1 VTRLEIAGGG
11 VGQVRRAGHRFRWLA
26 LGALAFSCSREQ
38 GEPPARVDVDP
49 ATARSSTATPETA
62 AIVRREWEARSDP
75 ADGRGH
81 AWLDGASDEVP
92 RYEREQ
98 PVRFVIVYEAEGSGI
113 AVGGSL
119 ELRVPLAFGWS
130 TPRLTHP
137 EMPGYLEI
145 ESPAG
150 VTFEGS
156 ISREATPRRMARFRL
171 GGRPLAAGE
180 RVRILYTSS
189 TDVLAER
196 GERFWISVDGDGDG
210 QAAALA
216 ASPQIEI
223 LAGKATQ
230 LVAFWPATA
239 HPGERVR
246 LRVAALDDSG
256 NLARGFEGPIE
267 VKKPFR
273 VEGSES
279 LASSGSTRTAE
290 YVIEDEGVYQLK
302 VVGRNGL
309 EATTNPLLVSRDA
322 PRIVW
327 GDIHGHSNRS
337 DGTGTPR
344 DYFSYARD
352 VAGLDVAALTD
363 HDHWGGPLRID
374 ADPAGW
380 QEIRDEVQRFDEP
393 GRFVTL
399 LGYEWTSW
407 LHGHRHVLY
416 FQDDGPVLS
425 SADPRYE
432 TPAQLWAG
440 LRGLPALTFTHHSA
454 GGPIATNWAFAP
466 DPVLEP
472 LVEIVSVAGSSESPD
487 SPRVLKNAVAGNFVR
502 DALGRGYRLG
512 FVGSGDSHDGHP
524 GCPQLT
530 GCGLVA
536 IQTEQLTREAVFEA
550 LRARRTY
557 ATNGPRIVLDVRLDE
572 YAIGAVLPPARSRT
586 LSMRV
591 NSLTPI
597 LKLDLVRNGVVVET
611 IDCERRRE
619 LRIERTVRDLASGDW
634 LYLRVVQIDDGAA
647 WSSPFFVE

>member
-1 VTRLEIAGGG
+1 M
-11 VGQVRRAGHRFRWLA
+11 GQVHRAKHRFRWLA
-26 LGALAFSCSREQ
+26 LGAFTLALSCSQ
-38 GEPPARVDVDP
+38 GKQEPAARIDVDP
-49 ATARSSTATPETA
+49 ATTRSPTA
-62 AIVRREWEARSDP
+62 APGTAAGVRREWEARRDP
-75 ADGRGH
+75 ADGLGH
-81 AWLDGASDEVP
+81 AWLEGASDKVP
-92 RYEREQ
+92 SYERAQ
-98 PVRFVIVYEAEGSGI
+98 PAHFVIVYEAEGPGI

-119 ELRVPLAFGWS
+119 ELRVPHAFGWS
-130 TPRLTHP
+130 VPRLTHP
-137 EMPGYLEI
+137 EMPGFVEI
-145 ESPAG
+145 EAPDG
-150 VTFEGS
+150 VTVASGVS
-156 ISREATPRRMARFRL
+156 KEATPRPMVRFQL

-180 RVRILYTSS
+180 RVRIRYASS

-216 ASPQIEI
+216 DAPQIDI
-223 LAGKATQ
+223 VAGKATG

-256 NLARGFEGPIE
+256 NPARGFEAPIE
-267 VKKPFR
+267 VNKPPG
-273 VEGSES
+273 VEGPQS
-279 LASSGSTRTAE
+279 LPASGATQTAE
-290 YVIEDEGVYQLK
+290 YRIADEGVYQLQ
-302 VVGRNGL
+302 VRTPDGL
-309 EATTNPLLVSRDA
+309 AATTNPLLVSRSA

-337 DGTGTPR
+337 DGTGPPH
-344 DYFSYARD
+344 DYFRYARD
-352 VAGLDVAALTD
+352 VAALDVAALTD
-363 HDHWGGPLRID
+363 HDHWGGPRRLD
-374 ADPAGW
+374 VDPAGW
-380 QEIRDEVQRFDEP
+380 QEIRDEVQRFNEP
-393 GRFVTL
+393 DRFVTL

-425 SADPRYE
+425 SADPRFE

-440 LRGLPALTFTHHSA
+440 LRGLPALTFTHHPA
-454 GGPIATNWAFAP
+454 GGPVATNWAFAP

-487 SPRVLKNAVAGNFVR
+487 APRVLHNAVAGNFVR
-502 DALGRGYRLG
+502 DALDRGYRLG
-512 FVGSGDSHDGHP
+512 FVGSSDSHDGHP
-524 GCPQLT
+524 GCPLLE

-536 IQTEQLTREAVFEA
+536 IQTEELTREAVFEA

-557 ATNGPRIVLDVRLDE
+557 ASNGPRIVLEARLDE
-572 YAIGAVLPPARSRT
+572 YAIGAVLPPAASRT
-586 LSMRV
+586 LSIRV
-591 NSLTPI
+591 NAVAPI
-597 LKLDLVRNGVVVET
+597 SKIDLVRNGAIVET

-634 LYLRVVQIDDGAA
+634 LYLRIVQIDDGAA

>member
-1 VTRLEIAGGG
+1 MC
-11 VGQVRRAGHRFRWLA
+11 RFRLLA
-26 LGALAFSCSREQ
+26 LGTLALGCSQ
-38 GEPPARVDVDP
+38 AQVEPPARVDVDP
-49 ATARSSTATPETA
+49 ATTRSPTATPETA
-62 AIVRREWEARSDP
+62 AIVRREWESRRDP

-92 RYEREQ
+92 TYERAE
-98 PVRFVIVYEAEGSGI
+98 PTRFVIVYEAEGPGI

-119 ELRVPLAFGWS
+119 ELRVPFAFGWGV
-130 TPRLTHP
+130 PRLNHP
-137 EMPGYLEI
+137 EMPGYVEI
-145 ESPAG
+145 EPPEG
-150 VTFEGS
+150 VTFASS
-156 ISREATPRRMARFRL
+156 ISREATPRRMARFQL

-189 TDVLAER
+189 TDGLAER

-216 ASPQIEI
+216 EAPQIEI
-223 LAGKATQ
+223 LAGNATR
-230 LVAFWPATA
+230 LVAFWPSTA

-246 LRVAALDDSG
+246 LRVAALDDTGSP
-256 NLARGFEGPIE
+256 ARGFEAAIG
-267 VKKPFR
+267 VTKPSG
-273 VEGSES
+273 VEGPQ
-279 LASSGSTRTAE
+279 LLPPSGATRTAE
-290 YVIEDEGVYQLK
+290 YVIPDEGVYK
-302 VVGRNGL
+302 INVEGPDGL
-309 EATTNPLLVSRDA
+309 GATTNPLLVSREA

-337 DGTGTPR
+337 DGTGPPG
-344 DYFSYARD
+344 DYFRYARD
-352 VAGLDVAALTD
+352 VGALDVAALTD
-363 HDHWGGPLRID
+363 HDHWGGPRRID

-380 QEIRDEVQRFDEP
+380 QEIRDEVKRFNEP
-393 GRFVTL
+393 DRFVTL

-440 LRGLPALTFTHHSA
+440 LRGLPALTFTHHPA
-454 GGPIATNWAFAP
+454 GGPVATNWAFAP

-487 SPRVLKNAVAGNFVR
+487 SPRVLHNAVAGNFVR
-502 DALGRGYRLG
+502 DALDRGYRLG

-524 GCPQLT
+524 GCPLLE

-536 IQTEQLTREAVFEA
+536 IATEQLTREAVFEA

-557 ATNGPRIVLDVRLDE
+557 ASNGPRIVLDARLDE
-572 YAIGAVLPPARSRT
+572 YAIGTVLPPAASRT
-586 LSMRV
+586 LSIRV
-591 NSLTPI
+591 HAVAPI
-597 LKLDLVRNGVVVET
+597 AKIDLVRNGAVVET

-619 LRIERTVRDLASGDW
+619 LRIERTVRDLTSGDW
-634 LYLRVVQIDDGAA
+634 LYVRVVQIDAGAA